1 MIRIT
6 VKPIDGYPVEGLEI
20 DWPNH
25 SQNALEILID
35 AFEARDIEFTAEQQN
50 IGTFIRSI
58 GYHRST
64 DDWHWSIAV
73 QDAEGMVKLPAV
85 GIDEIDL
92 RDMSAI
98 FFIATPTICSNNT
111 QYGDDRTC

>member
-1 MIRIT
+1 MIRII
-6 VKPIDGYPVEGLEI
+6 VIPIDGYPVECLEI

-25 SQNALEILID
+25 SQNALENLIHV
-35 AFEARDIEFTAEQQN
+35 FETSDIEFTAEQQN

-64 DDWHWSIAV
+64 DDWFWNIATE
-73 QDAEGMVKLPAV
+73 DLEGVVNSSEV

-92 RDMSAI
+92 QDKSAI
-98 FFIATPTICSNNT
+98 FFIATPIIYSNNT

>member
-1 MIRIT
+1 MIRII
-6 VKPIDGYPVEGLEI
+6 VKPIDGHPVEGLEI

-35 AFEARDIEFTAEQQN
+35 AFETRDIEFTAEQHN

-73 QDAEGMVKLPAV
+73 QDAKGVVKFSAV
-85 GIDEIDL
+85 GIEKINLKDKT
-92 RDMSAI
+92 AI
-98 FFIATPTICSNNT
+98 IFIATPTIYSNNT